1 MCGIA
6 GFAGRGD
13 AMDLHRMSAAL
24 AHRGPEADATWS
36 ESGDGLQ
43 LANRRLAVVD
53 PATGAQPMWTPGR
66 ELGVVFNGEIYNHR
80 ELRRELEQA
89 GHHFASDHSDTEV
102 LLHGWRAWGEALVP
116 RLNGMWAFALLDRA
130 RRRLFLS
137 RDRFG
142 QKPLYWTRRPGLFAF
157 ASEARALVAH
167 AGVPSDLSP
176 AAVRKYFAHGY
187 VPAPHAIYEGVW
199 KLPAGCNLTVS
210 LPDGEPKVAPWWEF
224 RLEPEDAPAGGPDA
238 WAQEVREKLER
249 AVARR
254 VVADVPVG
262 VFLSGGIDSSAVA
275 AAAARHTKPGEL
287 RTFSIG
293 FEEASFDESRA
304 AAQVARLLGSEHTLT
319 YFSAERARAAWPGI
333 AARLDEP
340 LADASLLPT
349 YVLCGAAREQVTV
362 ALGGDGADELFA
374 GYDPFRALRAAS
386 AYARAVPRP
395 VHAAVRLLASQL
407 PVSHR
412 NLSFDFKVK
421 RALGGLCHEPRLWNA
436 VWLAPLEPREIAE
449 LLGEPIAVEELY
461 AEAIAA
467 WDAADGLGLV
477 DRTLQFFTRVYL
489 QNDILTKVD
498 RASMMHGL
506 EVRAPF
512 LDIELV
518 DLVRRLPAD
527 CKLRGGETK
536 WLLKRALEPW
546 LPDAVRRRPK
556 KGFGVPVGAWLA
568 AARPPFDG
576 DLEGEFARQ
585 RLAEHRAG
593 GADHRL
599 YLYAQW
605 VLDHFGG
612 LRNGAPA

>member
-13 AMDLHRMSAAL
+13 VQDLRRMSAAL
-24 AHRGPEADATWS
+24 VHRGPD
-36 ESGDGLQ
+36 GDGAWSDPDGGVH
-43 LANRRLAVVD
+43 LAHRRLSVVD
-53 PATGAQPMWTPGR
+53 LETGAQPMWTSDGA
-66 ELGVVFNGEIYNHR
+66 LGVVFNGEIYNHR
-80 ELRRELEQA
+80 ELRAELEAA

-102 LLHGWRAWGEALVP
+102 LLHGWRAWGEDLLP
-116 RLNGMWAFALLDRA
+116 RMNGMWAFALLDRE
-130 RRRLFLS
+130 RRRIFLS

-167 AGVPSDLSP
+167 ADVPAELSP
-176 AAVRKYFAHGY
+176 LAIRKYFAFGY
-187 VPAPHAIYEGVW
+187 VPAPHAIYRGVW
-199 KLPAGCNLTVS
+199 KLPAGANLQIA
-210 LPDGEPKVAPWWEF
+210 LPDGEPVVSQWWEF
-224 RLEPEDAPAGGPDA
+224 RLEPEDAPPGGPDA

-254 VVADVPVG
+254 IVADVPVG
-262 VFLSGGIDSSAVA
+262 VFLSGGIDSSGVA
-275 AAAARHTKPGEL
+275 AAAARNTKPGEL

-293 FEEASFDESRA
+293 FEDASFDESRP
-304 AAQVARLLGSEHTLT
+304 AAQVARLLGSDHQLT
-319 YFSAERARAAWPGI
+319 YFSAERARGAWPGI
-333 AARLDEP
+333 ASRLDEP

-349 YVLCGAAREQVTV
+349 FVLCEAARKAVTV

-374 GYDPFRALRAAS
+374 GYDPFRALHAAS
-386 AYARAVPRP
+386 LYARAVPRP
-395 VHAAVRLLASQL
+395 LHAAVKLMASLL

-412 NLSFDFKVK
+412 NLSFDFKLK
-421 RALGGLCHEPRLWNA
+421 RTLGGLSYDSRLWNA
-436 VWLAPLEPREIAE
+436 LWMAPLEPREIAE
-449 LLGEPIAVEELY
+449 LLDEPVDTEELY

-467 WDAADGLGLV
+467 WDAAEGLGLV
-477 DRTLQFFTRVYL
+477 DRTLQFFTRLYL
-489 QNDILTKVD
+489 QDDILAKVD
-498 RASMMHGL
+498 RASMLNGL
-506 EVRAPF
+506 EVRSPF

-546 LPDAVRRRPK
+546 LPDAVRHRAK
-556 KGFGVPVGAWLA
+556 KGFGVPVATWLA
-568 AARPPFDG
+568 EGQPPFDG
-576 DLEGEFARQ
+576 DFAGDFASA

-593 GADHRL
+593 RADHRL

-612 LRNGAPA
+612 RSAEHLS